1 MTDDRLD
8 GEAGREDW
16 SRDTQKRALLAWISF
31 LTAAVMSVVFFAFV
45 DPLVLVDAV
54 NVDGLDSRELGYGMG
69 FFFFWAGTF
78 ACGWLCLR
86 LGRRK
91 RQGPRPVSTQATR

>member
-1 MTDDRLD
+1 MTDERLE
-8 GEAGREDW
+8 GGQVDW
-16 SRDTQKRALLAWISF
+16 SRDTQKRALLVWISF
-31 LTAAVMSVVFFAFV
+31 LTAAVMSVVFFAFI

-54 NVDGLDSRELGYGMG
+54 NIDGADSREVGYGMG

-86 LGRRK
+86 LARRK
-91 RQGPRPVSTQATR
+91 RQGPRPIGRKAAE

>member
-8 GEAGREDW
+8 DEVAREDW
-16 SRDTQKRALLAWISF
+16 SRDTQKRALLVWISF

-54 NVDGLDSRELGYGMG
+54 NIDGIDSRELGYGMG
-69 FFFFWAGTF
+69 FFFFWAGTLV
-78 ACGWLCLR
+78 CGWLCLR
-86 LGRRK
+86 LARRK
-91 RQGPRPVSTQATR
+91 RQGPRPIGTQATR